1 MPAVSNMTRPV
12 LSVADRDT
20 INRAI
25 QALIDGGIVVAPTET
40 RYGLLVRADLASSVD
55 RLFDLKGRIAS
66 NPTAIFVAD
75 RRDIDTLGW
84 VTPAAERLMS
94 ELLPGPLTLVLEAR
108 TDWGPPRVVN
118 GKVGIRWSSSE
129 FIRQLV
135 VGVGSSLTATS
146 ANISRQPERTTIEEI
161 VADFGDAI
169 DLYID
174 GGRLVGPVSTVVEC
188 VGDDLCILREG
199 AVSSD
204 RVNEI
209 VMRA

>member
-1 MPAVSNMTRPV
+1 MTRPV